1 MHAKDPSAF
10 LVKSR
15 VKTRCRWYTCN
26 PQSCV
31 CVLVCA
37 GERVKDT
44 DPLWFTLGDYNVC
57 KRYQLGTLCHTKEED
72 RQQLAEQILRI
83 IIQIYMYM

>member
-1 MHAKDPSAF
+1 MHVKDPSAF

-31 CVLVCA
+31 CVVVCA

-57 KRYQLGTLCHTKEED
+57 ERYQLGTLCHTKEEEEVLVVLGASKGN
-72 RQQLAEQILRI
+72 RLKMTLT
-83 IIQIYMYM
+83 